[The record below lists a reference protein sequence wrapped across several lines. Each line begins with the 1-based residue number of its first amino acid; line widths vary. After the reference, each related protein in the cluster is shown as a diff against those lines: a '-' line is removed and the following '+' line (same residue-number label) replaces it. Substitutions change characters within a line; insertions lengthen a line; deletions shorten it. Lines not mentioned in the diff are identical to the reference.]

1 MKKIRKIIRGR
12 SVQKIVASGR
22 EERQASEEEAQEKA
36 VLEKEKRY
44 DRDLVVENPTYPVDK
59 AQEVQGQKM
68 EVEELKRAING
79 RRKNRKED
87 LLLQV
92 LL

>member
-22 EERQASEEEAQEKA
+22 EERQASEEEVQEKA
-36 VLEKEKRY
+36 ELEKEKRY
-44 DRDLVVENPTYPVDK
+44 ERELGEENLPLLVEQV
-59 AQEVQGQKM
+59 QEVQEQKM
-68 EVEELKRAING
+68 EVEELKRAISG

>member
-1 MKKIRKIIRGR
+1 MKKIRKIIRGKL
-12 SVQKIVASGR
+12 VQKIVASGR
-22 EERQASEEEAQEKA
+22 EERQASEEEVQ
-36 VLEKEKRY
+36 EKEKRY
-44 DRDLVVENPTYPVDK
+44 ERELVVENPPYLVDK

-79 RRKNRKED
+79 RRKNRKEG

>member
-22 EERQASEEEAQEKA
+22 EERQASEEEVQEKA

-44 DRDLVVENPTYPVDK
+44 DRDLVVENLPLLVEQV
-59 AQEVQGQKM
+59 QEVQEQKM
-68 EVEELKRAING
+68 EVEELKRAISG
-79 RRKNRKED
+79 RRKNRKKG
-87 LLLQV
+87 LPLQV

>member
-22 EERQASEEEAQEKA
+22 EERQASEEEVQEKA

-44 DRDLVVENPTYPVDK
+44 ERELGVENLPLLVEQV
-59 AQEVQGQKM
+59 QEVQEQKM
-68 EVEELKRAING
+68 EVEELKRAISG
-79 RRKNRKED
+79 RRKNRKKG
-87 LLLQV
+87 LPLQV